1 MTDMQTIQQEG
12 VTTTR
17 NVSLATKNRDF
28 FDDFNATGFSS
39 RSKYVFISKKNK
51 IHFIYSLVMICYH
64 QEIKIDM
71 MRILESTKILT
82 YYTCM
87 CFSNILFIE

>member
-28 FDDFNATGFSS
+28 FDDYTAPGFTS
-39 RSKYVFISKKNK
+39 RSKY
-51 IHFIYSLVMICYH
+51 
-64 QEIKIDM
+64 ED
-71 MRILESTKILT
+71 
-82 YYTCM
+82 
-87 CFSNILFIE
+87 FSSERKFH

>member
-28 FDDFNATGFSS
+28 FDDYNTSGFSS
-39 RSKYVFISKKNK
+39 RSKYEEFYSLKKN
-51 IHFIYSLVMICYH
+51 FI
-64 QEIKIDM
+64 QF
-71 MRILESTKILT
+71 IL
-82 YYTCM
+82 
-87 CFSNILFIE
+87 